1 MQRTEGQYYIIQS
14 NKLEDAEEL
23 IKDFDLIVIDDFFQL
38 AGDPRDNIYKLQEWV
53 YNNKKLSIKMQK
65 YL

>member
-38 AGDPRDNIYKLQEWV
+38 SGDPRDNIYKLQEWV